1 MGRSA
6 LPRPSSGT
14 TGSSEGQGQH
24 VTVMLATVGR
34 TADHASC
41 HITQLLTDEK
51 TNIQG
56 GPAKVRP
63 TYIFDSNI

>member
-1 MGRSA
+1 
-6 LPRPSSGT
+6 
-14 TGSSEGQGQH
+14 